1 MGPLNADTGVGFV
14 ARASRSWSMCATTCG
29 HTQARGPSSVTPV
42 GRPSPL

>member
-1 MGPLNADTGVGFV
+1 
-14 ARASRSWSMCATTCG
+14 MCATTCG